1 MARAY
6 SDDLRCKFLAAYE
19 RGAGTLR
26 QLSGSF
32 AVSLAYAKKI
42 RQQLLRTGRVER
54 VPQSRYG
61 RPSRI
66 TPEVENWLR
75 IRLRAAPD
83 ATLAELRQGLADEF
97 NVPISRSHL
106 ARLLQR
112 MQLRLKKSRFTPAS
126 RTAPK
131 GSGKGRHGGSR

>member
-1 MARAY
+1 MARPY

-26 QLSGSF
+26 QLSDSF

-42 RQQLLRTGRVER
+42 RQQLLRTGRAER

-75 IRLRAAPD
+75 VRLRAAPD
-83 ATLAELRQGLADEF
+83 ATLAELRQGLEDDLD
-97 NVPISRSHL
+97 VTISRSHL
-106 ARLLQR
+106 ARLLQG
-112 MQLRLKKSRFTPAS
+112 MQLRLKKSRSTPAS
-126 RTAPK
+126 RTAPR
-131 GSGKGRHGGSR
+131 GVARGKRGGSR